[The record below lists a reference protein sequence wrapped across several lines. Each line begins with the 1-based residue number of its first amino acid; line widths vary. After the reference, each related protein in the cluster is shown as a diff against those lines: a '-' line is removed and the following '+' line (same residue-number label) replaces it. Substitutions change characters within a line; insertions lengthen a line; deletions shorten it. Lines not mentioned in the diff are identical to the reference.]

1 MIAAHTSTEATV
13 RTASQGGQFLSFRLG
28 GECYGIDILKVQ
40 EIRSY
45 DAPTRMPNSAEFL
58 RGVIDIRGVI
68 VPILDL
74 RVRFQCPSAEFTPS
88 TVVIV
93 LDLGARVVGVVA
105 DAVNDVV
112 SLQAAD
118 VRAAPS
124 MAGAIDASCITGLAQ
139 SNDELLILLDVDLL
153 LSERSLAQAGVQ
165 PLALAA

>member
-1 MIAAHTSTEATV
+1 MPATHTATESAAHA
-13 RTASQGGQFLSFRLG
+13 AAQAGQYLSFRLG
-28 GECYGIDILKVQ
+28 DECYGIDILKVQ

-45 DAPTRMPNSAEFL
+45 DAPTRMPNTAEFL
-58 RGVIDIRGVI
+58 RGVVDIRGVI

-74 RVRFQCPSAEFTPS
+74 RVRFNCASVEFTAS

-93 LDLGARVVGVVA
+93 LDLGARVVGVVV

-112 SLQAAD
+112 SLHSGD

-139 SNDELLILLDVDLL
+139 ANNALLILLDAERLF
-153 LSERSLAQAGVQ
+153 SERSLAQAGVQ
-165 PLALAA
+165 PQALAA